1 MTTQTVSGSQ
11 PPTRQAGSLRRDALS
26 VLGAVAM
33 AMAFMGPATSV
44 AFNTQPAAGGAGYA
58 LPFAILLALVAC
70 LLVANTIASFARK
83 LPTAGFVYTFNTRGL
98 GADGGFMSGWLL
110 LLGYGMVGPMLFA
123 AFGYFTSNFLQ
134 TQFNINVPWGLITV
148 LIVGIVWG
156 INALGISRSAK
167 VALIFLSLEVG
178 VMLSLFST
186 ILAKGGAQ
194 GLSFAPFNPMN
205 SRGGISGL
213 GIGMLWGVLMF
224 IGFESAGTLG
234 EEAREPRRT
243 VPIALFAAVGI
254 IGVFYVL
261 GGYAAAIGYGQGHV
275 STFTAD
281 GNPLVTLGSRYWG
294 VTWIVVI
301 TVLNSQFANLIS
313 GCSAFVRVLFSMG
326 REGILP
332 RTLGTTGRGH
342 VPQFALAAYMVF
354 SLAYALG
361 VGLLFGPLGVYG
373 FAGTILGL
381 AMVLCYIAMCI
392 AVIRFYRRDYPDEFS
407 MVRHG
412 VFPVLGALLMLL
424 PVWGLVWPVPAYP
437 INLVP
442 WITLGWLIV
451 GGVYLWVIHRYR
463 HHLLGAM
470 GRVFEGDTADTSTTA
485 ERIAAAASVKPA

>member
-11 PPTRQAGSLRRDALS
+11 PPARPSGSLRRDTLS

-70 LLVANTIASFARK
+70 LLVANTIAAFARK
-83 LPTAGFVYTFNTRGL
+83 LPSAGFVYTFNTHGL

-148 LIVGIVWG
+148 LIVAIVWG

-167 VALIFLSLEVG
+167 VALVFLTLEVG
-178 VMLSLFST
+178 VMLSLFT
-186 ILAKGGAQ
+186 TVIAKGGAQ
-194 GLSFAPFNPMN
+194 GLSFGPFNPMH
-205 SRGGISGL
+205 SLGGISGL

-243 VPIALFAAVGI
+243 VPIALFTAVGV
-254 IGVFYVL
+254 IGIFYVL

-275 STFTAD
+275 GTLTAD
-281 GNPLVTLGSRYWG
+281 GNPLVTLASRYWG

-332 RTLGTTGRGH
+332 RALGTTARGH

-354 SLAYALG
+354 SLAFALG
-361 VGLLFGPLGVYG
+361 VGLL
-373 FAGTILGL
+373 I
-381 AMVLCYIAMCI
+381 
-392 AVIRFYRRDYPDEFS
+392 
-407 MVRHG
+407 
-412 VFPVLGALLMLL
+412 
-424 PVWGLVWPVPAYP
+424 
-437 INLVP
+437 
-442 WITLGWLIV
+442 
-451 GGVYLWVIHRYR
+451 
-463 HHLLGAM
+463 
-470 GRVFEGDTADTSTTA
+470 
-485 ERIAAAASVKPA
+485 